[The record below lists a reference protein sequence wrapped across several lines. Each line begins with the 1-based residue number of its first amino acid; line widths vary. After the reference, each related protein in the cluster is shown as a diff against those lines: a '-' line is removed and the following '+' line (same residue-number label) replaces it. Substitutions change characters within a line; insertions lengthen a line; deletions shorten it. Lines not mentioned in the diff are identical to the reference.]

1 MMMVLPALRNGKT
14 LPREVTFIV
23 DESGSMGGQSI
34 HRQSG
39 CTSRLKSLKAEDTF
53 NIIAF
58 DDGMR
63 PLFDAPR
70 PADTHLEAAED
81 FVNTIQADGGTD
93 MAPADASRPDAGQRA
108 SGSSALHYRWRHRQ
122 RAGSAETHSG
132 SPRITTTLSNR
143 HRQCTQFGFHA
154 RGGSFRPRSFTAI
167 AQINEVEEKMGVLIA
182 KLENPSLTEIEV
194 VAPGPKST
202 QSGQD
207 LYLGEPM
214 TAAKLTG
221 KEKSIMVHGRLR
233 DEAWEMKLPLEGG
246 GSQAGV
252 YKDWAKRIVDYHLDS
267 RAFGSPEDEVRKEVV
282 ALAMKFNMVTPYT
295 SLVAVDQLKKPVL
308 EQSFSRQIASA
319 APHGSQYFGQLPQG
333 STPAPLLLLISLLS
347 GLASVTFGRR
357 SWAS

>member
-1 MMMVLPALRNGKT
+1 
-14 LPREVTFIV
+14 
-23 DESGSMGGQSI
+23 
-34 HRQSG
+34 
-39 CTSRLKSLKAEDTF
+39 
-53 NIIAF
+53 
-58 DDGMR
+58 
-63 PLFDAPR
+63 
-70 PADTHLEAAED
+70 
-81 FVNTIQADGGTD
+81 
-93 MAPADASRPDAGQRA
+93 
-108 SGSSALHYRWRHRQ
+108 
-122 RAGSAETHSG
+122 
-132 SPRITTTLSNR
+132 
-143 HRQCTQFGFHA
+143 
-154 RGGSFRPRSFTAI
+154 
-167 AQINEVEEKMGVLIA
+167 MGVLIA

-194 VAPGPKST
+194 VAPGAEIYPKRMP
-202 QSGQD
+202 D

-214 TAAKLTG
+214 TFAAKLTG

-267 RAFGSPEDEVRKEVV
+267 RAFGTPEDEVRKEVV

-357 SWAS
+357 SWASGKDTDCGWSVY